1 MSVRHGSEIGNNMTK
16 LGHIVL
22 YVKDLDNS
30 ANFYRDIVRLSA
42 QGKIFNDRAAVLTG
56 GNTHHELML
65 IQVGSAPGPLHGK
78 RIGLYPRSNCMSINS
93 IMPGNTITTGWK
105 PRSNHCGLI
114 SDATVSHR
122 YPPAWFFAKLTV
134 PITSSRCFLLTNRL
148 ILIHEYHKTVS
159 LPTYHRPGFNPD

>member
-1 MSVRHGSEIGNNMTK
+1 MTK

-78 RIGLYPRSNCMSINS
+78 RIGLYH
-93 IMPGNTITTGWK
+93 TGWCIGDNIATLKTMYQQLQSQDYPVLGLADHTISQSIYLADPDGNEIELYVDKLDYAWQHNHDWMEAPVK
-105 PRSNHCGLI
+105 PL
-114 SDATVSHR
+114 
-122 YPPAWFFAKLTV
+122 
-134 PITSSRCFLLTNRL
+134 RL
-148 ILIHEYHKTVS
+148 
-159 LPTYHRPGFNPD
+159 D